1 MNHTILT
8 YFLLQISFFFSINL
22 DSRWVNQPI
31 SSHNASTV
39 IRGLPSNRELTFPP
53 LTDLI
58 SLSSPLH
65 LLILRPPLSLSLFF
79 VLFFV
84 FWFSLYKRK
93 L

>member
-65 LLILRPPLSLSLFF
+65 LLIFRPPLVFFFFALFCF
-79 VLFFV
+79 LFL
-84 FWFSLYKRK
+84 FSRY
-93 L
+93 